1 MVLFRRLK
9 RHAHREGFSGCLRVA
24 FGHVAAWRARLLS
37 TRKYYIYRYPVPR
50 VDDLIPTPRVD
61 GPEIKFVTCNTDVD
75 RLVDEGYEDPR
86 VVLRYAERRIRAG
99 AVGCLAYVD
108 KEFASAGW
116 IAFCEEAMATYDDLP
131 YAVDFERGEACTGG
145 SWTERRFRGLGLYAY
160 VFGHELRYIRGHG
173 RTVCRNSI
181 AVNNVASQR
190 GQARYGARLCAI
202 GRETR
207 VFGWRRWTENPA
219 EGACPSLSASSERG
233 S

>member
-1 MVLFRRLK
+1 MAL
-9 RHAHREGFSGCLRVA
+9 RHRVARDVRREGVRGCLRVA
-24 FGHVAAWRARLLS
+24 LSQATAWRAKLLS
-37 TRKYYIYRYPVPR
+37 TQSYYVYRYPVPC
-50 VDDLIPTPRVD
+50 VKDLIPTPRV
-61 GPEIKFVTCNTDVD
+61 GGVEIKFVRCDADAD

-86 VVLRYAERRIRAG
+86 LVLRYATRRIRAG

-116 IAFCEEAMATYDDLP
+116 IAFCEEAMETYDDLP
-131 YAVDFERGEACTGG
+131 YAVAFEQGEACTGG

-160 VFGHELRYIRGHG
+160 VFGNELRYIRDHG

-181 AVNNVASQR
+181 AVNNVASQL

-207 VFGWRRWTENPA
+207 VFGWRRWVERPA
-219 EGACPSLSASSERG
+219 EGACPSLSVLRKG
-233 S
+233 N